1 MTAMIKVY
9 YFSGVGHSFVVA
21 KHIAEKLGTDVLDIN
36 KCGRTDKKCRVAVVV
51 FPVYCQ
57 NVPKTAKEF
66 LKELDSEYVAFAI
79 TYGGISY
86 GDVLSEASA
95 ITSATVLAGALIPT
109 GHTFLNGENDFD
121 EEQLSLFIERLKS
134 TDGITVPKY
143 RKNIFADFFP
153 EWRSRIS
160 VKISKSDKCVK
171 CNLCGDNCPTNAI
184 KEGNTNSNCIR
195 CMKCV
200 TDCPNNALSFDT
212 GLILKL
218 YLNKKRRKRHI
229 ELFL

>member
-1 MTAMIKVY
+1 MTEMVKVY
-9 YFSGVGHSFVVA
+9 CFSGAGHSLSVA
-21 KHIAEKLGTDVLDIN
+21 KYIAEKLGTDVFNIN
-36 KCGRTDKKCRVAVVV
+36 KCGHADKKCRVAVVV

-57 NVPKTAKEF
+57 NIPKIVKEF
-66 LKELDSEYVAFAI
+66 LKKLDSEYIAFAI

-109 GHTFLNGENDFD
+109 GHTFLNGGNDFD
-121 EEQLSLFIERLKS
+121 EEQLSLFIEGLKS

-171 CNLCGDNCPTNAI
+171 CNLCGDNCPANAI

-212 GLILKL
+212 GSILNL
-218 YLNKKRRKRHI
+218 YLNKKRRKRHMEI
-229 ELFL
+229 FL

>member
-1 MTAMIKVY
+1 MIKVY
-9 YFSGVGHSFVVA
+9 CFSGAGHSFAVA
-21 KHIAEKLGTDVLDIN
+21 KYIAEKLGTDVLDIN
-36 KCGRTDKKCRVAVVV
+36 KCGRTDKKCGVAVVV

-57 NVPKTAKEF
+57 NIPKTVKEF
-66 LKELDSEYVAFAI
+66 LKKLDSEYIAFAI

-109 GHTFLNGENDFD
+109 GHTFLNGGNDFD
-121 EEQLSLFIERLKS
+121 EEQLSLFIEGLKS

-160 VKISKSDKCVK
+160 VKINVSEKCIK
-171 CNLCGDNCPTNAI
+171 CNLCGDNCPLNAI
-184 KEGNTNSNCIR
+184 KEGVIKQNCIR

-200 TDCPNNALSFDT
+200 SDCPNNALSYKRS
-212 GLILKL
+212 ILLNL
-218 YLNKKRRKRHI
+218 YLNKKRRKKHI

>member
-1 MTAMIKVY
+1 MIKVY
-9 YFSGVGHSFVVA
+9 CFSGAGHSFAVA
-21 KHIAEKLGTDVLDIN
+21 KCIAEKLGTDVLDIN
-36 KCGRTDKKCRVAVVV
+36 KCGRTDKKCRVAVVA

-57 NVPKTAKEF
+57 NIPENVKGF
-66 LKELDSEYVAFAI
+66 LTELDSEYVAFAV

-86 GDVLSEASA
+86 GNVLFEAKT
-95 ITSATVLAGALIPT
+95 ITSATVIAGALIPT
-109 GHTFLNGENDFD
+109 GHTFLNGGNDFD
-121 EEQLSLFIERLKS
+121 EEQLSLFIEGLKS

-160 VKISKSDKCVK
+160 VKINASEKCIK
-171 CNLCGDNCPTNAI
+171 CNLCGDNCPANAI

-212 GLILKL
+212 GLILNL
-218 YLNKKRRKRHI
+218 YLNKKRRKKHI